1 MNQLTKQPWSLRNVA
16 VFLLVCDIIGLF
28 WCFHLAFWLR
38 LEQFID
44 WSSPVL
50 YGLIVAYLL
59 GLYLADTYRLRIEIS
74 GLWAPARVIL
84 SIIAISGVTAIVIY
98 LTGLWGREP
107 LVGRGVLL
115 ISSGLF
121 TIWAVI
127 WRFLVARWI
136 WLKIPQS
143 RWLVLGS
150 KQSAMQFG
158 QEYCSANSR
167 AELVLL
173 TENQDETKLHSGG
186 NILFFIGSLD
196 EFDAWSEQ
204 VWSGVLIEHQ
214 SGLPDMLVKKLMK
227 MRLRGVFI
235 DSLANFYEQFLRK
248 VPPSCLRDD
257 WFAFTSGFSLIHN
270 RINIKLKRL
279 FDILIAGLLLLVFSP
294 LMLLSALA
302 VKLDS
307 RGPIFYNQIRTGQN
321 KREFQVHK
329 FRTMYQNAEKQ
340 GVQWAKTK
348 DPRITRV
355 GRWFRLMR
363 IDELPQLWNVLK
375 GEMSLIGPRPERPVF
390 DVQLAQKIPYY
401 DVRYL
406 VKPGI
411 TGWAQV
417 MYPYGASVEDAYQK
431 LAYDL
436 YYIRNYSLLLDFA
449 IALKTMRVVLLGK
462 GR

>member
-1 MNQLTKQPWSLRNVA
+1 MKQLTKQPLSLRNVA
-16 VFLLVCDIIGLF
+16 LFLLVCDIIGLL

-38 LEQFID
+38 LEQLID
-44 WSSPVL
+44 WSSPIL
-50 YGLIVAYLL
+50 YGLIFAYLL
-59 GLYLADTYRLRIEIS
+59 GLYLADTYQLGIQIT

-84 SIIAISGVTAIVIY
+84 SIITTSGVTAIVIY

-115 ISSGLF
+115 VSSSLF

-127 WRFLVARWI
+127 WRFVAVRWM
-136 WLKIPQS
+136 WLKVAQT

-150 KQSAMQFG
+150 KESALQFG
-158 QEYCSANSR
+158 KECRSANSQ

-173 TENQDETKLHSGG
+173 TENQDETQPHSGR
-186 NILFFIGSLD
+186 NILSFVGSLD
-196 EFDAWSEQ
+196 EFDLWSQ
-204 VWSGVLIEHQ
+204 QTWSGVLIENQ
-214 SGLPDMLVKKLMK
+214 LGLPDILVKKLME
-227 MRLRGVFI
+227 MRLRGVFV
-235 DSLANFYEQFLRK
+235 DSLANFYEQFWRK
-248 VPPSCLRDD
+248 VPPSYLRDD

-270 RINIKLKRL
+270 RINLKMKRL
-279 FDILIAGLLLLVFSP
+279 FDILITGLLLLIASP
-294 LMLLSALA
+294 LMLLAA
-302 VKLDS
+302 VAIKLDS
-307 RGPIFYNQIRTGQN
+307 PGSIFYSQIRTGQ
-321 KREFQVHK
+321 KKQEFKVHK

-340 GVQWAKTK
+340 GVQWAQTK

-355 GRWFRLMR
+355 GRWLRLMR

-390 DVQLAQKIPYY
+390 DVKLAQKIPYY

-449 IALKTMRVVLLGK
+449 IALKTIRVVLLGK